1 MNALPRAATS
11 NGIGSTATKLSRK
24 KSAVVRST
32 AGATSSVSAG
42 GIVPSSSCSS
52 RCNRRRIPG
61 IRSTDRRRFK
71 NAQQQ
76 QLRVAADDGDDV
88 NAGNANNESNSTD
101 DEKEYEMPSEEDPLP
116 WSTPAASSAD
126 DDASNNAKTEE
137 KPKILSYAERL
148 NIMKKEKEEAGG
160 LSLIH
165 I

>member
-1 MNALPRAATS
+1 MS
-11 NGIGSTATKLSRK
+11 
-24 KSAVVRST
+24 
-32 AGATSSVSAG
+32 
-42 GIVPSSSCSS
+42 
-52 RCNRRRIPG
+52 RRRRVLRVIDDEFPA

-160 LSLIH
+160 GGDDKRETEQGTVTSFNLPVQKDVFEISEERPAPSEEDLIMNE
-165 I
+165 